1 MSYSLNDVFYL
12 DQQFDLASP
21 AVNTE
26 TGKTLDISSYIE
38 PTPSSGSG
46 TGLAI
51 YKVHFDWS
59 ATTGNTVVGNDE
71 KGSGRAAIIVGN
83 IGFSGTTAL
92 AAMNDFTLSN
102 SNANLVASQDFYGP
116 QSGDSIT
123 AVGQATPGMAY
134 EMEIQMPST
143 EVPFV
148 AVRDTLN
155 LVWGQSPAQAGTTT
169 TNISVRLEVA
179 KVKLSARIMNQLL
192 RTQTA

>member
-1 MSYSLNDVFYL
+1 MAYTLNDVFYL

-21 AVNTE
+21 AVGTE

-38 PTPSSGSG
+38 PTPPSGSG

-59 ATTGNTVVGNDE
+59 DTTGNSVVGNDE
-71 KGSGRAAIIVGN
+71 KSAGRAAIIVGN

-92 AAMNDFTLSN
+92 VAMNDFTLSN

-116 QSGDSIT
+116 HYGDQVT
-123 AVGQATPGMAY
+123 GVGMATPGMAY
-134 EMEIQMPST
+134 EQEIQMPST

-155 LVWGQSPAQAGTTT
+155 LVWGQNASQAGTTT